1 MIQNLPSVKN
11 SALGD
16 NVLVDLGARIE
27 GQRHGLSSKT
37 SQQVP
42 KNMNLEEI
50 VQKHKK
56 NEQEPQKIMINWYD
70 RRRY

>member
-1 MIQNLPSVKN
+1 MKLRIESQLFNLCKILPSVKN
-11 SALGD
+11 SAFGD
-16 NVLVDLGARIE
+16 DFLVDLGARIE
-27 GQRHGLSSKT
+27 CQRHGLASKA

-56 NEQEPQKIMINWYD
+56 NE
-70 RRRY
+70 